1 MIDGFSEQCLVSHL
15 ELGKVSTVVYTYA
28 FRQRVASSV
37 SHCGDS
43 VDTVL

>member
-15 ELGKVSTVVYTYA
+15 ELEKLSMVVGTYA

>member
-15 ELGKVSTVVYTYA
+15 ELGESSIVLDTYA

>member
-1 MIDGFSEQCLVSHL
+1 MIDGFSEQYLVSHL
-15 ELGKVSTVVYTYA
+15 ELGKVSTVVDTYA